1 MIVSVKTSLITIITW
16 REFFLHNCAQ
26 LESDQ
31 RYLILKYEIKGVNYI
46 FENIRFLDNIG
57 EQ

>member
-1 MIVSVKTSLITIITW
+1 MIVSVKTTLITIITW
-16 REFFLHNCAQ
+16 RKKMHNCAQ

-31 RYLILKYEIKGVNYI
+31 RHLILKYEIKGGNYF

>member
-16 REFFLHNCAQ
+16 RKKMHNCAQ
-26 LESDQ
+26 LASDQ
-31 RYLILKYEIKGVNYI
+31 RHLILKYEIKGVNYI